1 MKHNTVM
8 TQTLPSVAAA
18 SPAQERLL
26 FTLENGLR
34 VIIQED
40 HFAPVVAIQM
50 WVKAGSADETPDV
63 AGAAHVH
70 EHMIFKGTQRRP
82 VGAIAAEVESS
93 GGQINAFTSSDHTV
107 YHLILASRYFATG
120 LDIIADAL
128 QNTTFDPH
136 ELSKELNVVMEEW
149 KRGED
154 SPTTRA
160 ATELFRQAYTTHP
173 YGRPVIGFRETIEAL
188 NRERV
193 VNFYQRWYHPN
204 NMTLVIVGD
213 LDCET
218 ARQEVLRLFASR
230 PATPLP
236 FRPRTPE
243 PPQNAFRMSVL
254 DMNVEE
260 FYLYLSFPLPPADH
274 KDVFALD
281 LLSYILGGGESSHLV
296 QGVQVEQELVN
307 WISAHAYTPQDP
319 GLFIVTAALE
329 RDKIRPALEEILS
342 LVFRCKHDQVSP
354 AELARARTN
363 LESDF
368 IYRRETVQGQSRQL
382 GYFLTVFDDVDYE
395 RRYLDGLAQVTRQDI
410 QNVAQRYL
418 RPEALTLVFL
428 GDTKETSLPTAAEV
442 QELCHRLDRPE
453 TVPVVVRSQTAIAQ
467 KRNSHV
473 SLTTLDNGVRILV
486 KEHHVVPVMALQAVM
501 LGGLLFENDNNNGI
515 TNFLAGLLNR
525 GSDRF
530 SRLELT
536 EAIESLAGSLRGF
549 SGRNSIGLSGAFL
562 TASRTDNA
570 IDLFLDTLL
579 HPTFPLEEV
588 EKRRREILLAIK
600 NREDELAQIAFDL
613 FYATLF
619 TSHPYRLSILGTEES
634 LHTFAREALVA
645 YYQTLLNPQQLVIS
659 VVGDVDTD
667 IIVTQLRR
675 ALEPL
680 PVGTH
685 PKLPPPSEPWVGT
698 GRHVRKEVEKQQ
710 SHIVLGFR
718 GVSLSHPDR
727 YPLKVLDAVLSRQ
740 GGRLFYEVREQ
751 RALAYSVTAFSMEGV
766 APGVFGIYLGTDPS
780 KVDEAT
786 MAARMELARLR
797 TDLIS
802 TQELDQAKKYITGSY
817 EISLQS
823 NNSQAEELAFNEL
836 YGLGYDN
843 GQRYLNAVN
852 AVTAEDLRRVAQTYF
867 DPQAETVVIVGR

>member
-1 MKHNTVM
+1 M
-8 TQTLPSVAAA
+8 TQTLPSVLTA
-18 SPAQERLL
+18 SPTQERLL
-26 FTLENGLR
+26 FTLDNGLH

-93 GGQINAFTSSDHTV
+93 GGHINAFTSSDHTV
-107 YHLILASRYFATG
+107 YHLILASRFFATG

-128 QNTTFDPH
+128 QNTAFDPH

-154 SPTTRA
+154 SPTSRA

-173 YGRPVIGFRETIEAL
+173 YGRPIIGFRETIEAL

-193 VNFYQRWYHPN
+193 INFYQRWYHPN

-213 LDCET
+213 VERET
-218 ARQEVLRLFASR
+218 ARQDVLRLFAMQPS
-230 PATPLP
+230 APLP
-236 FRPRTPE
+236 VRPRLPE
-243 PPQNAFRMSVL
+243 PPQKELRLSVV

-260 FYLYLSFPLPPADH
+260 FYLYLSFPLPPANH

-296 QGVQVEQELVN
+296 QSIQVEKELVN
-307 WISAHAYTPQDP
+307 WVSAHAYTPQDP
-319 GLFIVTAALE
+319 GLFLVTAALE
-329 RDKIRPALEEILS
+329 RDKIRPALKEILRV
-342 LVFRCKHDQVSP
+342 VFRCKHGQVSS

-368 IYRRETVQGQSRQL
+368 VYRRETVQGQSRQL

-395 RRYLDGLAQVTRQDI
+395 RRYLDGLAAVTRQDL
-410 QNVAQRYL
+410 QHVAQRYL

-428 GDTKETSLPTAAEV
+428 GATKDAGLPTTTEV
-442 QELCHRLDRPE
+442 QDLCHQLDRPE
-453 TVPVVVRSQTAIAQ
+453 VAPVVVHSQIAGTQ
-467 KRNSHV
+467 RGNSHV

-486 KEHHVVPVMALQAVM
+486 KEHHAVPVMAVQAAM
-501 LGGLLFENDNNNGI
+501 LGGLLFENDTTNGI
-515 TNFLAGLLNR
+515 NNFLAGMLSR

-562 TASRTDNA
+562 TASRADNA

-600 NREDELAQIAFDL
+600 NREDELAQIAFEL

-634 LHTFAREALVA
+634 LRTFERETLSA
-645 YYQTLLNPQQLVIS
+645 YYQTLLNPQQLVVS
-659 VVGDVDTD
+659 VVGDVDTET
-667 IIVTQLRR
+667 IVTQLRR
-675 ALEPL
+675 ALDPL
-680 PVGTH
+680 PAGVH
-685 PKLPPPSEPWVGT
+685 SLVLPPSEPRLGT
-698 GRHVRKEVEKQQ
+698 GRQVRKEVEKQQ
-710 SHIVLGFR
+710 AHIVLGFP
-718 GVSLSHPDR
+718 GVSLSHADR

-766 APGVFGIYLGTDPS
+766 APGVFGIYLGTDPN
-780 KVDEAT
+780 KVNEAM
-786 MAARMELARLR
+786 MAARAELDRVR
-797 TDLIS
+797 TDLVS
-802 TQELDQAKKYITGSY
+802 VQELDQAKKYITGSY

-843 GQRYLNAVN
+843 GRRYLTAVN
-852 AVTAEDLRRVAQTYF
+852 AVTVEDLRRVAQTYF
-867 DPQAETVVIVGR
+867 NPQAETVVIVGR

>member
-1 MKHNTVM
+1 M
-8 TQTLPSVAAA
+8 TQTLPTVSLTQ
-18 SPAQERLL
+18 STQERLL
-26 FTLENGLR
+26 FTLDNGLR

-107 YHLILASRYFATG
+107 YHLILASRFFATG

-154 SPTTRA
+154 SPTSRA

-213 LDCET
+213 VTCET
-218 ARQEVLRLFASR
+218 ARKEVLRLLTAR

-236 FRPRTPE
+236 VRPRTPE
-243 PPQNAFRMSVL
+243 PPQSALRMSVV

-274 KDVFALD
+274 KDIFALD
-281 LLSYILGGGESSHLV
+281 LLGYILGGGESSHLV
-296 QGVQVEQELVN
+296 QTVQVEKELVN
-307 WISAHAYTPQDP
+307 WISASAYTPQDS

-329 RDKIRPALEEILS
+329 RDKIRLALEESLA
-342 LVFRCKHDQVSP
+342 LVFRCKYDLVSP

-382 GYFLTVFDDVDYE
+382 GYFLTVFNDVDYE
-395 RRYLDGLAQVTRQDI
+395 RRYLDGLAAVTRQDI

-418 RPEALTLVFL
+418 RPEAMTLVLL
-428 GDTKETSLPTAAEV
+428 GATKDATLPTAADI
-442 QELCHRLDRPE
+442 QDLCHRLDRPPV
-453 TVPVVVRSQTAIAQ
+453 VPVGVRSQGAGDQ
-467 KRNSHV
+467 RNHSHV
-473 SLTTLDNGVRILV
+473 SLITLDNGVRILV
-486 KEHHVVPVMALQAVM
+486 KEHHAVPVMAVQAVV
-501 LGGLLFENDNNNGI
+501 LGGLLFENDTTNGI
-515 TNFLAGLLNR
+515 NNFLAGLLNR

-549 SGRNSIGLSGAFL
+549 SGRNSVGLSGAFL
-562 TASRTDNA
+562 TANRVDNA

-613 FYATLF
+613 FYSTLF
-619 TSHPYRLSILGTEES
+619 TSHPYRLPIMGTEES
-634 LHTFAREALVA
+634 LRTVEREALAA
-645 YYQTLLNPQQLVIS
+645 YYQSLLDPHQLIVS
-659 VVGDVDTD
+659 VVGDVDTEM
-667 IIVTQLRR
+667 IVAQLRR
-675 ALEPL
+675 ALESL
-680 PVGTH
+680 PVGSH
-685 PKLPPPSEPWVGT
+685 PKVPPPAEPRPDT
-698 GRHVRKEVEKQQ
+698 GRHVRKEVDKQQ
-710 SHIVLGFR
+710 AHIVLGFR

-727 YPLKVLDAVLSRQ
+727 YALKMVDAVLSRQ

-766 APGVFGIYLGTDPS
+766 APGVFGIYLGTDPN
-780 KVDEAT
+780 KVDEAMT
-786 MAARMELARLR
+786 AARAELARLR
-797 TDLIS
+797 TDLVS
-802 TQELDQAKKYITGSY
+802 AQELDQAKKYITGSY

-823 NNSQAEELAFNEL
+823 NNAQAEELAFNEL

-843 GQRYLNAVN
+843 GRRYLSAIN
-852 AVTAEDLRRVAQTYF
+852 AVTPEDLRRVAQTYF
-867 DPQAETVVIVGR
+867 DPQAETVVIVGRLHGD

>member
-8 TQTLPSVAAA
+8 TQILSSVAAA
-18 SPAQERLL
+18 PPAQERLL

-93 GGQINAFTSSDHTV
+93 GGQINAFTSADHTV

-236 FRPRTPE
+236 LRPRAPE
-243 PPQNAFRMSVL
+243 PPQSVFRMSVL

-296 QGVQVEQELVN
+296 QAVQVENERVN

-342 LVFRCKHDQVSP
+342 LVFRCKYNQVSP
-354 AELARARTN
+354 AELTRARTN

-395 RRYLDGLAQVTRQDI
+395 RRYLDGLAEVTRQDI

-428 GDTKETSLPTAAEV
+428 GATKEASLPTAAEV

-453 TVPVVVRSQTAIAQ
+453 AVPVVIRSQTTVAQ
-467 KRNSHV
+467 KSNSHV

-562 TASRTDNA
+562 TANRTDNA

-619 TSHPYRLSILGTEES
+619 TSHPYRLSVLGTEES
-634 LHTFAREALVA
+634 LHTFEREALAA
-645 YYQTLLNPQQLVIS
+645 YYQTLLNPQQLVVS

-667 IIVTQLRR
+667 TIVTQLRR

-680 PVGTH
+680 PIGAH
-685 PKLPPPSEPWVGT
+685 PKVPPPSEPWVGT
-698 GRHVRKEVEKQQ
+698 GRHARKEVDKQQ
-710 SHIVLGFR
+710 AHIVLGFR

-727 YPLKVLDAVLSRQ
+727 YPLKMLDAVLSRQ

-786 MAARMELARLR
+786 MAARTELARLR
-797 TDLIS
+797 TDLVS
-802 TQELDQAKKYITGSY
+802 AQELDQAKKYITGSY

-843 GQRYLNAVN
+843 GQRYLTAVN
-852 AVTAEDLRRVAQTYF
+852 AVIAEDLRRVAQTYF